1 MARRPLGLIKQGAQV
16 ATPFGKRWQVWQV
29 WQPFLLEVIPAN
41 LQLNVLFKLLTGDF
55 NTG

>member
-1 MARRPLGLIKQGAQV
+1 MARRPLGPIKQGAQV
-16 ATPFGKRWQVWQV
+16 ATPYGKRWQV
-29 WQPFLLEVIPAN
+29 WQPFLLDVIPVN